1 MLYIQWQA
9 EGITHCIGPF
19 WTVYPDGSG
28 EAIGQDWR
36 AYKIQTENYN
46 FKRVIVPTKYH
57 SIYFK

>member
-9 EGITHCIGPF
+9 GGTTCCIGPF
-19 WTVYPDGSG
+19 WSVYPDGSG
-28 EAIGQDWR
+28 EAIGQDWQ

-57 SIYFK
+57 FIYFK